1 MAVGFYER
9 VSEIA
14 DLMCRGEITQ
24 REYLDQTNDVLDE
37 FLARHDDHAD
47 FIACHYMGVAH
58 YLLDASYDDPAVFKD
73 SERVEMLIAEAR
85 KEIEVFQKNGY
96 DSSRIEYQLEMVL
109 ARRKEL

>member
-1 MAVGFYER
+1 MTGFWER

-14 DLMCRGEITQ
+14 ERMCNGEITQ
-24 REYLDQTNDVLDE
+24 KQYCEMTVELLDE

-47 FIACHYMGVAH
+47 WLAIHYGGISD
-58 YLLDASYDDPAVFKD
+58 YLLEASYNDPAVFKD

-85 KEIEVFQKNGY
+85 KEIEVFRKNGY
-96 DSSRIEYQLEMVL
+96 DSSRIEYQLEMAL